1 MTRLDVDSELFLS
14 PIGDEDLDALVRLLN
29 VKEIYDSTLQ
39 IPHPYTIDDARAY
52 LTRVREIRAA
62 SGKET
67 QFAIRRG
74 HGMLVGGIGFH
85 GQHPLTPHRA
95 EVGYWV
101 AREEWGRGIAS
112 RALSRFCR
120 HGQGELGYYRIEAP
134 IYAFNRASQ
143 RVAEKCGFVCE
154 GTLRKAYL
162 KNGVFVDAKLYAL
175 VL

>member
-1 MTRLDVDSELFLS
+1 
-14 PIGDEDLDALVRLLN
+14 
-29 VKEIYDSTLQ
+29 
-39 IPHPYTIDDARAY
+39 
-52 LTRVREIRAA
+52 
-62 SGKET
+62 
-67 QFAIRRG
+67 
-74 HGMLVGGIGFH
+74 
-85 GQHPLTPHRA
+85 LTPHRA